1 MASCHSN
8 HNFFA
13 LEEIVPKN
21 VIILFL
27 IICYCTSDSFLYFVT
42 LIWCYDSGGPDI
54 GGSDIGGS
62 DIGGL
67 LATLEA
73 LSKKDI
79 GGLVT
84 LEARRHWRPILQEGL
99 GKTSPIKEHPFA

>member
-1 MASCHSN
+1 MQGPFGAKTLQTEKH
-8 HNFFA
+8 FFIFI
-13 LEEIVPKN
+13 EQTEKR
-21 VIILFL
+21 
-27 IICYCTSDSFLYFVT
+27 CY
-42 LIWCYDSGGPDI
+42 DI

-62 DIGGL
+62 DIGGPDIGGF

-84 LEARRHWRPILQEGL
+84 LEAC
-99 GKTSPIKEHPFA
+99 

>member
-1 MASCHSN
+1 MFLVFGCRVQWG
-8 HNFFA
+8 
-13 LEEIVPKN
+13 LEYRTRSVFGWFIG
-21 VIILFL
+21 
-27 IICYCTSDSFLYFVT
+27 CY
-42 LIWCYDSGGPDI
+42 DI

-62 DIGGL
+62 DIGGPDIGGF

-84 LEARRHWRPILQEGL
+84 LEAC
-99 GKTSPIKEHPFA
+99 